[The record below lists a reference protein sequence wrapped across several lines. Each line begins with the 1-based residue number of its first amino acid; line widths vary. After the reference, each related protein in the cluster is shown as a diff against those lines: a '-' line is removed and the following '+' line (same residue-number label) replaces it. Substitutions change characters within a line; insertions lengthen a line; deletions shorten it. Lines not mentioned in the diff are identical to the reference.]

1 MDDEIYSGEES
12 AAPAETK
19 TEKPQ
24 TTAVI
29 PRSVLGDVKP
39 GEIVTLRVSRVLENE
54 IELEPAKGEAPE
66 EETNPER
73 PMMDEMDQTL
83 SGLTA

>member
-1 MDDEIYSGEES
+1 MDDEIYTGEES
-12 AAPAETK
+12 APAETK

-39 GEIVTLRVSRVLENE
+39 GELVSLRVTRVLENE
-54 IELEPAKGEAPE
+54 IELEPAKGEDEEP